1 MKCFRIETSL
11 LFFFF
16 FFFCKKGN
24 KIDFELI
31 KTEPT

>member
-11 LFFFF
+11 LFFS